1 MPGKGSVGKKNLAR
15 NGIRTVMFFSSLLP
29 HCFNIRLARNFY
41 QLMSSV
47 IKLMTH
53 FLLPHLWISVSIWVS
68 VFGDG
73 AKLVVDNQLF
83 PLCLMSESC
92 FISVSNLCSNIL
104 QVCNFLLLSRWVPSQ
119 LVHTT
124 FIHHLWSCSVIV
136 RKISHLLSGGL
147 KIKIES
153 IFTRG

>member
-92 FISVSNLCSNIL
+92 FISVICAAMFYKCVIFSFSVDEYPVNLYIQPSYTISDPVVSL
-104 QVCNFLLLSRWVPSQ
+104 LGKFLIYYLEV
-119 LVHTT
+119 
-124 FIHHLWSCSVIV
+124 
-136 RKISHLLSGGL
+136 
-147 KIKIES
+147 
-153 IFTRG
+153 